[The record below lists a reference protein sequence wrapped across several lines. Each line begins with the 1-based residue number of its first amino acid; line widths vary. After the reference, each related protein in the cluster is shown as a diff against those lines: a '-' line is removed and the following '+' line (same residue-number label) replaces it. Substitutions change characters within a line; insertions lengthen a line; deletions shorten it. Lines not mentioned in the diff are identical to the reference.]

1 MTATLI
7 QRTASAYTYPLLIKN
22 LLFAP
27 AVDNP
32 DQEIVYRDQLRYT
45 YRDFRKRVHRL
56 ANALTA
62 LGVKPGDT
70 VAVMDWDSHRYLEC
84 FFAVPMLGAIL
95 HTINVRLSPEQ
106 ILYTIDHAEDD
117 YLLLNDEFLPIIE
130 QIKGRIDT
138 VKRYVLLSDLDHPPQ
153 TFLPLA
159 GEYEALLA
167 RAGDHF
173 DFQDFDENTRATTFY
188 TTGTTGMPKGVY
200 FSHRQLVLHTLGN
213 LIALGTPASQGRVHQ
228 QDVYLPLTPMFHV
241 HAWGMPY
248 VATTLG
254 IKQVYPGKYAP
265 GPILQLVAR
274 EGATFSHCVPTVM
287 HMLINHPC
295 FEELDLSGWKVLIGG
310 SALTKAMC
318 QKVLSRG
325 IDVFTGY
332 GMSETCPILTI
343 AHVDRDDLSE
353 EEEVTLRCK
362 TGRPMP
368 LVQLRLMDEQMN
380 EVPHDGEQVGELVV
394 RAPWLT
400 QGYLKD
406 QRNSENLWKGG
417 YLHTGDV
424 ANIDTRRYVSI
435 TDRIKDVIKTG
446 GEWLSSLEL
455 EDVLGLHPAVAEVAV
470 IGMLDKKWGER
481 PLALVVTKKD
491 AVPPTPRQLAGHINQ
506 FIDKGLLSKQ
516 AMLLKVRFVESID
529 KTSVG
534 KTDKKTLRVKH
545 LG

>member
-1 MTATLI
+1 MTASLI

-22 LLFAP
+22 MFLAP
-27 AVDNP
+27 VVDNP
-32 DQEIVYRDQLRYT
+32 DQEIVYRDQLRYS
-45 YRDFRKRVHRL
+45 YRDMRRRVCRL
-56 ANALTA
+56 ANAQTA

-70 VAVMDWDSHRYLEC
+70 VAMMDWDSHRYLEC
-84 FFAVPMLGAIL
+84 FFAVPMLGAVL
-95 HTINVRLSPEQ
+95 HTINVRLSPQQ

-117 YLLLNDEFLPIIE
+117 FLLVNDEFLPIIE

-138 VKRYVLLSDLDHPPQ
+138 VKKYVLLTDLDEPPQ
-153 TFLPLA
+153 SSMPLA

-167 RAGDHF
+167 AAED
-173 DFQDFDENTRATTFY
+173 DFAFEDFDENTRATTFY

-200 FSHRQLVLHTLGN
+200 FSHRQLVLHTLAN
-213 LIALGTPASQGRVHQ
+213 LAALGTPTTQGRFHQ
-228 QDVYLPLTPMFHV
+228 QDVYMPLTPMFHV
-241 HAWGMPY
+241 HAWGLPY
-248 VATTLG
+248 VATSLG
-254 IKQVYPGKYAP
+254 VKQVYPGKYAP
-265 GPILQLVAR
+265 GPVLQLIAR
-274 EGATFSHCVPTVM
+274 EGVTFSHCVPTIM
-287 HMLINHPC
+287 HMLINHPS
-295 FEELDLSGWKVLIGG
+295 FEEIDLSHWKVLIGG
-310 SALTKAMC
+310 SALTKVMC

-343 AHVDRDDLSE
+343 AHVAQENLDADDE
-353 EEEVTLRCK
+353 ITVRCK
-362 TGRPMP
+362 TGRPIP
-368 LVQLRLMDEQMN
+368 LVQLRLVDEAMN
-380 EVPHDGEQVGELVV
+380 DVDKDGEQVGELVV

-424 ANIDTRRYVSI
+424 ANINSDNYVAI

-455 EDVLGLHPAVAEVAV
+455 EDVIGLHPSVAEVAV
-470 IGMLDKKWGER
+470 IGMSDKKWGER
-481 PLALVVTKKD
+481 PLALVVPKKD
-491 AVPPTPRQLAGHINQ
+491 ATAPTPRQVVSHINQ

-516 AMLLKVRFVESID
+516 AMLLKIKVVEAID

-545 LG
+545 LS